1 MPVFSSLITVY
12 CSLKNPETQYDN
24 YYMSKSKEK
33 NRIAY
38 QEFGDQSNPQ
48 AFERSIPELPPNQQN
63 LRVQTSRS
71 GRAGKTVTIVTG
83 FQCQTET
90 LTKLLKQLKTAC
102 GTGGTVKENTIE
114 IQGDNRQK
122 ILQILIESGYKAKI
136 SGG

>member
-1 MPVFSSLITVY
+1 MNKSS
-12 CSLKNPETQYDN
+12 D
-24 YYMSKSKEK
+24 K
-33 NRIAY
+33 NRFAH
-38 QEFGDQSNPQ
+38 QEFGDNSNPA

-83 FQCQTET
+83 FQSKTET
-90 LTKLLKQLKTAC
+90 LAKLLKQLKTAC

-114 IQGDNRQK
+114 IQGEHRQK

>member
-1 MPVFSSLITVY
+1 MTGLECEFNFVQL
-12 CSLKNPETQYDN
+12 L
-24 YYMSKSKEK
+24 MSKSQEK

-38 QEFGDQSNPQ
+38 QEWGDQSNSQ
-48 AFERSIPELPPNQQN
+48 AFDRSIPELTPNQQT

-90 LTKLLKQLKTAC
+90 LTKLLKQLKSTC

-114 IQGDNRQK
+114 IQGDHRQK

>member
-1 MPVFSSLITVY
+1 
-12 CSLKNPETQYDN
+12 
-24 YYMSKSKEK
+24 MSKSKEK

-38 QEFGDQSNPQ
+38 QEFFYQSNSQ

-102 GTGGTVKENTIE
+102 GTGGTVKENAIE
-114 IQGDNRQK
+114 IQGDHRQK